1 MLDITITSL
10 LLIVFMLSPAMAAAI
25 APPKEIA
32 ERNLKADFI
41 AVGKVLSIHERNTPP
56 HFVFKALHIIKGFG
70 EIKKGDNIRV
80 LFRLQPLKTLKFTR
94 HVQGILPVKVKAE
107 SLVVVYI
114 ERSESHSG
122 YFNPLLEGLSV
133 ITIK

>member
-1 MLDITITSL
+1 MFDITITSL

-41 AVGKVLSIHERNTPP
+41 AVGKVLSIRKKYTP
-56 HFVFKALHIIKGFG
+56 HFVLKALHIIKGFG
-70 EIKKGDNIRV
+70 ELNNGDNISIV
-80 LFRLQPLKTLKFTR
+80 FRLQPLKTLKFTR
-94 HVQGILPVKVKAE
+94 HIQGILPVKVKAE

>member
-1 MLDITITSL
+1 MLNITITSL
-10 LLIVFMLSPAMAAAI
+10 LLIVFMLSPAMAPAI

-32 ERNLKADFI
+32 EKNLEADFI

-56 HFVFKALHIIKGFG
+56 YFVFKALQIIKGIG
-70 EIKKGDNIRV
+70 EINKGDRINI
-80 LFRLQPLKTLKFTR
+80 LFRLQPSKTLKVTR
-94 HVQGILPVKVKAE
+94 HVQGTLPVKVKAE